1 MATPYKDM
9 SSDLWTY
16 LNAQSAYS
24 ALSLNEHRGY
34 NGLPL
39 AFDPAEGRFPDGALP
54 AITVDPNEVVA
65 PQPWGGDGAA
75 GGIENGLEDVVTLV
89 FSVIYGTDGDTE
101 SRDTIEAAAATISD
115 TLLGAAAVRN
125 RLGSSTIADYSV
137 TSQGFTAIRDR
148 GEGGLRY
155 WVWNFDVELTGNR
168 RFVN

>member
-9 SSDLWTY
+9 SSDLWPY

-34 NGLPL
+34 NGLTL

-65 PQPWGGDGAA
+65 TQPWGGDGAA
-75 GGIENGLEDVVTLV
+75 GGIENGLEDVVTLL

-125 RLGSSTIADYSV
+125 RRGSSTIADYSV